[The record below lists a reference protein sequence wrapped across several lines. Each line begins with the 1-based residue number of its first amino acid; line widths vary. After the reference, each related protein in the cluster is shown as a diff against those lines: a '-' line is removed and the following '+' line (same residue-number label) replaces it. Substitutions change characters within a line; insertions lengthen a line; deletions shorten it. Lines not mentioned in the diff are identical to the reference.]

1 MLKTFKWA
9 AGLHFKLYRP
19 LTFVDFNKDEAMA
32 KLTAEKLDLEQTKL
46 LLMQTYHEVTKNYE
60 KDYNNVKLI
69 KGKPTGF

>member
-1 MLKTFKWA
+1 M
-9 AGLHFKLYRP
+9 HFKLYRP